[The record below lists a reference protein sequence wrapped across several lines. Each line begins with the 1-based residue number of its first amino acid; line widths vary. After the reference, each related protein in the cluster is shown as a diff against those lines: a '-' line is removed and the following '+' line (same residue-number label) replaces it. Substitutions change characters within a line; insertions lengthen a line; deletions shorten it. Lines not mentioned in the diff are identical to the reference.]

1 MGFKSR
7 EVVEI
12 CGGNGSENNGAY
24 FVHNHGFRGVFFD
37 GDAKNTELCKS
48 HFNIRG
54 IPATSSGLQ
63 STSRAEVGGLSHGY
77 VYTDT
82 DTDTDTAVC
91 NTCNCVLFFSFEL
104 HTK

>member
-7 EVVEI
+7 EVLEI

-37 GDAKNTELCKS
+37 GDAKNTELCTS

-54 IPATSSGLQ
+54 IPATLSAPPRGI
-63 STSRAEVGGLSHGY
+63 SRAEVGGLTHGY
-77 VYTDT
+77 T
-82 DTDTDTAVC
+82 
-91 NTCNCVLFFSFEL
+91 
-104 HTK
+104 HT